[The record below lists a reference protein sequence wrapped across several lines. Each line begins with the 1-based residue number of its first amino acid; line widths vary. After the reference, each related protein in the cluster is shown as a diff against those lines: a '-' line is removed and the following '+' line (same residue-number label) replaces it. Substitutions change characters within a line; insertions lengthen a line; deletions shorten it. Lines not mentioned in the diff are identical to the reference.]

1 MGSFGKP
8 LPDRN
13 RLAYSTSKT
22 AVNMMTVQFDMEFRT
37 ENWNIKINS
46 VNPGPAKTYMTNN
59 KEGYPPP
66 TQAARAIVCG
76 ATLPHDGPS
85 GVFFDPENNKIP
97 CKLLVRRKNLNQ
109 SWLIPV

>member
-46 VNPGPAKTYMTNN
+46 VNPGRHILGPAKTYMTNN

-66 TQAARAIVCG
+66 TQAARVIVYV
-76 ATLPHDGPS
+76 ATLPDDGPS

-97 CKLLVRRKNLNQ
+97 
-109 SWLIPV
+109 W